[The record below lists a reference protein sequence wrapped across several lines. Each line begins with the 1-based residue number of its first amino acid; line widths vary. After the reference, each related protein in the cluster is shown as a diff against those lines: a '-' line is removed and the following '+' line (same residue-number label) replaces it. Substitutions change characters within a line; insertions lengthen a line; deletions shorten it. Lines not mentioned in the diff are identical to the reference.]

1 MSPLLESIKLKDG
14 RLHNPD
20 YHQRRMNSALGELFP
35 EASEIDL
42 QKSIQIPE
50 PCRTG
55 LFKVRVL
62 YGPAIERIEFEPYQP
77 RVIQSLKVVHHESI
91 DYHLKFTDRQI
102 LQQLFAQ
109 RGDCDDVIIVKNG
122 WVTDAFAAN
131 LLFFDGQKWVTPHLP
146 LLKGTQ
152 RQFLLDQG
160 IISETEIREED
171 ISGYTKIGLINA
183 MVDFE
188 EMPVVPVEKILY
200 LSRVSSYK
208 NQDKNEY
215 PDT

>member
-1 MSPLLESIKLKDG
+1 MSLLLESIKLKDG
-14 RLHNPD
+14 RLHNLD
-20 YHQRRMNSALGELFP
+20 FHQRRMNSALGELFS

-42 QKSIQIPE
+42 QNSIQIPE

-62 YGPAIERIEFEPYQP
+62 YGPAIERIEFELYQP

-102 LQQLFAQ
+102 LQLLFAQ

-152 RQFLLDQG
+152 RQFLLDQQ

-171 ISGYTKIGLINA
+171 IFIYQKIGLINA

-188 EMPVVPVEKILY
+188 EMPVVSIKSIF
-200 LSRVSSYK
+200 
-208 NQDKNEY
+208 
-215 PDT
+215 